1 MDEGGNVNVATI
13 KLSVHTGTHADGP
26 FHVVENGATA
36 GALPVELFIGPV
48 QVIDAVGRTSLGEDV
63 VARVDLAA
71 AERVFF
77 RTRDRLDPWAFP
89 QPYPPITPALARRLV
104 EEGVKLVGTDAPSV
118 DSLESR
124 TMEAHR
130 ILLGA
135 GVVVLENLALGAV
148 KPGKYTLVA
157 LPLRITEADS
167 APVRAV
173 LIEGAPEL
181 GAPVAAKKAA
191 RPAKKAAAKKA
202 AKKAAPA
209 KAAKKAPAK
218 KAPAKKA
225 AAKKAPAKKAPAKK
239 AAKGGAKKRGGR

>member
-71 AERVFF
+71 AERVLF

-89 QPYPPITPALARRLV
+89 QPYPAITPALARRLV

-181 GAPVAAKKAA
+181 GAPAAAAKKAA
-191 RPAKKAAAKKA
+191 RPAKKAAKKA
-202 AKKAAPA
+202 VPA

-239 AAKGGAKKRGGR
+239 AAGGTKKRGGR